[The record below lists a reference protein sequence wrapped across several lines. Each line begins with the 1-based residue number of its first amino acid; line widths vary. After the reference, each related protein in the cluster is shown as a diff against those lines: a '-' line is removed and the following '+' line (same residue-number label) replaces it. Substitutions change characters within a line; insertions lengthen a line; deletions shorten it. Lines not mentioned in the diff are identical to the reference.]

1 MSFLEHIVRG
11 SWKKWIKLEEN
22 CFRTNLL
29 DLPDEILEDYLLPYV
44 SFDDLLNLMNVG
56 NKRLKTCSK
65 KLLKRNRLVSTYD
78 YNIIF

>member
-65 KLLKRNRLVSTYD
+65 KVAKKKPFSEYL
-78 YNIIF
+78 